1 MQFLEKFKGVGTKP
15 NYEIWENN
23 LVRKI
28 NLITLIGFFNVT
40 ISFFL
45 FPALNIHS
53 FQNVML
59 LGIITTPIIIFLNS
73 TRGYLYGAYGFYII
87 GMIMMTVIA
96 IQLGSESYFINFYFP
111 MTLSVI
117 HLFGRKETLS
127 HIFVILFLF
136 LVSTIIVVYYY
147 SNDLYVLKIEKDNLF
162 KVKIFNIILS
172 LFSGIMEII
181 IITTESIKHEKTI
194 TKMLKEKDVL
204 VAEVFHRV
212 KNNMNI
218 VTSLLNLK
226 KENSNSEEVKNAIEE
241 CRNRVFSMA
250 LVHQKVF
257 TKNNSSVLNFST
269 YIKDLVGEI
278 TSSMGNK
285 DFSEININTEEIE
298 LPLNYAIPCGLILNE
313 LITNANK
320 HAKIPSQKLIIA
332 VSLFSENGKRKLI
345 VTDNGPGIQDIKTNF
360 DSLGM
365 ELIDSLC
372 QQIDGKYSFENKKGL
387 HFTLEF

>member
-1 MQFLEKFKGVGTKP
+1 MDFLDRLRNTGIKA
-15 NYEIWENN
+15 NYQVWENN

-28 NLITLIGFFNVT
+28 NLITLIGFFN
-40 ISFFL
+40 ISISYFL
-45 FPALNIHS
+45 FPALNIHN
-53 FQNVML
+53 FQNVIL
-59 LGIITTPIIIFLNS
+59 LGIVTAPIIIFLNS

-87 GMIMMTVIA
+87 GMIMMTTIA

-136 LVSTIIVVYYY
+136 LVSTIIIAYYY
-147 SNDLYVLKIEKDNLF
+147 SNDLYVLKIEKDTLF

-172 LFSGIMEII
+172 LFSGIMEIV

-204 VAEVFHRV
+204 IAEVFHRV

-226 KENSNSEEVKNAIEE
+226 KENSNSEEVKIAIEE

-250 LVHQKVF
+250 LVHQKIFNRGSV
-257 TKNNSSVLNFST
+257 SVLNFSD
-269 YIKDLVGEI
+269 YIKDLVNEI
-278 TSSMGNK
+278 TSSMGNEE
-285 DFSEININTEEIE
+285 DTEISIKTEELE

-320 HAKIPSQKLIIA
+320 HAKIPNQKLIIG
-332 VSLFSENGKRKLI
+332 VSLFSEHGKRKLI
-345 VTDNGPGIQDIKTNF
+345 VTDNGPGIKDIKTHF

-372 QQIDGKYSFENKKGL
+372 QQIDGKYTFENKSGL